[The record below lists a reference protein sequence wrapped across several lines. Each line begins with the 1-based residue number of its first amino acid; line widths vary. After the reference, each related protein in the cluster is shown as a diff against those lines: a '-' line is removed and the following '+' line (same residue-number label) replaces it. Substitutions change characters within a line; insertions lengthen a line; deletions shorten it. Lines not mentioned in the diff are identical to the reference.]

1 MKLTTK
7 EIDPGGNLY
16 AESWYL
22 PAYWDHRLL
31 SLVKRAGDDR
41 VRLFWDKYP
50 TNKEMMS
57 WPDTTPINEIMDFIA
72 NLPEKRDM
80 ADFMLP

>member
-1 MKLTTK
+1 MKLTPK
-7 EIDPGGNLY
+7 LADPSGNLY

-72 NLPEKRDM
+72 NLPEKREST
-80 ADFMLP
+80 AFTLP